1 MVHYHKM
8 EEGDGGP
15 PSSSAESEMCPVCH
29 GTLDSADPSLT
40 VFFSDQCKKHPLHQE
55 CILRWTH
62 EQTQQG
68 KIATCPVCR
77 IENLEWTRMFSD
89 SLATGRSVSPSAG
102 IALSSSA
109 PIVPYDTISSAV
121 VQEESKD
128 TQEFK
133 ADDDN
138 LPSLAGQGSWRSH
151 GNRPHHSSRWTLP
164 PRHPR
169 VHQRLRNGRGSPFQ
183 SRFED
188 AVAVWGGGKS
198 RTPGFRR
205 EDVGTEGH
213 DATGSERRREE
224 HPHPH
229 REWMEEEL
237 QSAQNL
243 IQFSMSPVHEQ
254 DGSSEVEE
262 EDTSLSSDTMYL
274 LMEEGVH
281 HGRSPVDLEIS
292 GSSVPS
298 PLSPLS
304 FTEHSSL
311 SPLSTFSCTFESFS
325 GREQKKEE
333 TEEKEEEREEKEDGK
348 SNGDGPGPPVT
359 AVLPPTE
366 TTGNGVA
373 SLWQNLP
380 RMTLEGRTASTF
392 GDARRYKYLG
402 PKSGVL
408 SRLVQSTSVQ
418 EDYAIGQDLTAF
430 RFSSIAGC
438 TSASVNPDARELLL
452 DSMDGKFQDVLVTG
466 NSMLVPRGCYIDGV
480 WEEKDMEEVE
490 AEAEDR
496 HHRCPPPVHSAGVE
510 IQSPPARWQPTRYP
524 VPVFNQCLPV
534 SESPFIV
541 ICCSDLLLVFM
552 SLKTGR
558 FVSVVPLPEA
568 LLSSQNSSF
577 SSSSISSSSSS
588 HSVRSVRVDPRD
600 PSGRTWYVGFEDRV
614 VKLFV
619 SLGKAHRRRQDFH
632 GSPLAACQVRRGLRA
647 GEMIQVVHNFSFSS
661 PRVPFPGRFGG
672 SARDLLV
679 LPLLRTPS
687 SFAPTATGLSRRNL
701 LLVSDYSSKKL
712 FFLLDTG
719 GPVPLHIACPQLEGF
734 FHLESDEHRCSAVLG
749 RGGGEDGRGEKNRSF
764 ERPQS
769 LVLLSCTGSRYHFA
783 VSTCRGKLFFW
794 TLETEGLLDTLQV
807 QCSPLVPPPVLPPN
821 ASPTESCFLATGGGR
836 KVAYE
841 RVARFQNAIQLVQFS
856 HPIPLEPSSSTTPWP
871 DQFLAQPTWRETSSS
886 SSVEVNRSVTVKTA
900 LNISCMALDATG
912 EKLLVS
918 DSGQGR
924 FLALPYFRPL
934 SGMRSVVLL

>member
-1 MVHYHKM
+1 
-8 EEGDGGP
+8 
-15 PSSSAESEMCPVCH
+15 
-29 GTLDSADPSLT
+29 
-40 VFFSDQCKKHPLHQE
+40 
-55 CILRWTH
+55 
-62 EQTQQG
+62 
-68 KIATCPVCR
+68 
-77 IENLEWTRMFSD
+77 MFSD
-89 SLATGRSVSPSAG
+89 SLAAGRSFPPSADT
-102 IALSSSA
+102 ALPSSA
-109 PIVPYDTISSAV
+109 PIVPYDIESSAAVSSAV
-121 VQEESKD
+121 VLEENKEI
-128 TQEFK
+128 QEFK
-133 ADDDN
+133 GDDGN
-138 LPSLAGQGSWRSH
+138 LPSLAGQGSWRRH
-151 GNRPHHSSRWTLP
+151 GNHPHHSPRWTLP

-169 VHQRLRNGRGSPFQ
+169 VHQRLRNGRGATFQ

-205 EDVGTEGH
+205 EDVGTDRH
-213 DATGSERRREE
+213 DATDSERRREE
-224 HPHPH
+224 HPHPHPHPHPH

-243 IQFSMSPVHEQ
+243 IQFSMSPVYEQ

-262 EDTSLSSDTMYL
+262 ENTSSSSDTMYL

-281 HGRSPVDLEIS
+281 HVRSPGYLENAEAIIL
-292 GSSVPS
+292 S

-304 FTEHSSL
+304 STEHPPL
-311 SPLSTFSCTFESFS
+311 SPLSTFSYTFESFS

-333 TEEKEEEREEKEDGK
+333 LGLGEEEKEKEKEEREEKEDGK
-348 SNGDGPGPPVT
+348 SNSDGPGPPAAAA

-380 RMTLEGRTASTF
+380 RMTLEGRTADTF

-510 IQSPPARWQPTRYP
+510 IRSPPARWQPTRYP
-524 VPVFNQCLPV
+524 VPVFNQHLPV

-619 SLGKAHRRRQDFH
+619 SLGKAHRRRRNYD